1 MKKAL
6 KENGFDLVNFR
17 VTYLPPKENYEV
29 AVFVTNL
36 LDEEYIVAGGGALDS
51 FGTAEYTPGRPRE
64 LGVSLKY
71 FF

>member
-1 MKKAL
+1 MAL
-6 KENGFDLVNFR
+6 TN
-17 VTYLPPKENYEV
+17 V
-29 AVFVTNL
+29 AVKNAK
-36 LDEEYIVAGGGALDS
+36 AGGGALDS